1 MNSKINTVKMKFFL
15 RLSILNVFLFG
26 QISAV
31 FAQSVEQDTIQ
42 GEVFFVY
49 PFSNEIT
56 MHSNYH
62 MAVKGRRGENKYT
75 YKDYYIEMFGA
86 DYKKRDFRLSKRKML
101 YSQLKSFKFRR
112 EQPHLNRKFKKAV
125 RKNPFPLLEQRYS
138 LENDVV
144 PCLDKIPDGKY
155 VQYFE
160 GYYPIDKK
168 GRLHYSEKK
177 ASGYFTIKNN
187 LLEGDAVWLNLKGDT
202 LKKGR
207 FENGLKVGEWFLE
220 VRKVA
225 FSISKLDA
233 KLYSENGSPA
243 VDTTKEYASYS
254 EGFQNGPYTYYLNS
268 EYPILQG
275 FYTDN
280 AESGEWQARGI
291 GFTGK
296 GKNRK
301 RNRNNT
307 IITATYSPKLNGPVV
322 KQPIIRKRLLSDM
335 DYLMEYNFDSK
346 YNPSVSF
353 SQMYS
358 INIPKE
364 LDIELDEEAI
374 NGYEGEEYEEEYY
387 EEEYY
392 DEEMSD
398 FMEAEE
404 DYYYEED
411 YYGEE
416 SAPYLSMIYDP
427 IKDMYIS
434 KAKMMDSLGIV
445 FNFQGVYEKRY
456 PNGQL
461 MLRYEFENGKLVE
474 EDTIFWDNGKPYD
487 VITFN
492 LDSSQYV
499 QKVYDYDGKLYN
511 ELVFDSIGE
520 FLRINFEPKRVKF
533 IQIGNLLA
541 EDKNQSNFY
550 FYDKMDTMQYEL
562 KDSLLLFRSWLKE
575 DTSLLYTRSYNP
587 NTRSLNFESFA
598 ITGKQVLSA
607 EVIFSDSFESWTGF
621 KDYHLGNL
629 TTHTTSSASLNP
641 YQEKDTIPKRNVNDF
656 SRLFDITDEFVIQ
669 QNKKPYTGEV
679 KVVINETKFELNSGK
694 KIKLVLPRPNVLA
707 EKLIRQKEKYAETGK
722 NKQEILFHTLDA
734 SELGENFSTT
744 IFSSLFGG
752 FLDEYVNFPYSEY
765 DDYGMQDKGYKEKK
779 EEPFSKDISGFMLD
793 GQPHGTWIIKD
804 QFGKMLYEIPFEK
817 GVING
822 IVKEYD
828 TKYPKNNEEYY
839 YSNEEYLM
847 DSIPRKKTHYL
858 FSSSNYKNGMPNGIF
873 NQYNWLGQQTKQTIY
888 QDGFREGKAFE
899 RNNLA
904 YTSLNYA
911 NGELDGYIRTYLT
924 LKGQDSLLLF
934 DLNFQNGLMQG
945 ESRSYHTNGKLA
957 KKGFFLNGDPI
968 DDYEAF
974 DTLGFKYHYV
984 KFLYSFPVEEKI
996 WEENQLSARY
1006 LFDWRDSIYF
1016 ESSDITSTQ
1025 SLDRMLVQLGIN
1037 GDFYEKPYYGR
1048 PSMVDKTNIDY
1059 QITKYYP
1066 NDEVARD
1073 GNISAGKKV
1082 GCWKYF
1088 SYDGEFLYEVD
1099 YFDSILTITDSVQFK
1114 SKGIL
1119 TDYDA
1124 KGRKLSESFIIE
1136 KFEKYDCSH
1145 TDHYEI
1151 RQLRTI
1157 FQENDSI
1164 DRMNGYVKN
1173 YFDNGVIQNEGWM
1186 KNGLPSGIWKF
1197 YDPYGKLNQVGTYV
1211 LGKRDGRW
1219 LGGDLSKTK
1228 YLGDICLNPNLPN
1241 LEEEI
1246 KYRENLLD
1254 IVITNYKMGQ
1264 ALNKEFYDVNM
1275 NDFEQEEMV
1284 EEGKD
1289 LEEK

>member
-1 MNSKINTVKMKFFL
+1 K
-15 RLSILNVFLFG
+15 
-26 QISAV
+26 
-31 FAQSVEQDTIQ
+31 
-42 GEVFFVY
+42 
-49 PFSNEIT
+49 
-56 MHSNYH
+56 
-62 MAVKGRRGENKYT
+62 
-75 YKDYYIEMFGA
+75 
-86 DYKKRDFRLSKRKML
+86 
-101 YSQLKSFKFRR
+101 
-112 EQPHLNRKFKKAV
+112 
-125 RKNPFPLLEQRYS
+125 
-138 LENDVV
+138 
-144 PCLDKIPDGKY
+144 
-155 VQYFE
+155 
-160 GYYPIDKK
+160 
-168 GRLHYSEKK
+168 
-177 ASGYFTIKNN
+177 
-187 LLEGDAVWLNLKGDT
+187 
-202 LKKGR
+202 
-207 FENGLKVGEWFLE
+207 
-220 VRKVA
+220 
-225 FSISKLDA
+225 
-233 KLYSENGSPA
+233 
-243 VDTTKEYASYS
+243 
-254 EGFQNGPYTYYLNS
+254 
-268 EYPILQG
+268 
-275 FYTDN
+275 
-280 AESGEWQARGI
+280 
-291 GFTGK
+291 
-296 GKNRK
+296 
-301 RNRNNT
+301 
-307 IITATYSPKLNGPVV
+307 
-322 KQPIIRKRLLSDM
+322 
-335 DYLMEYNFDSK
+335 
-346 YNPSVSF
+346 
-353 SQMYS
+353 MYS

-364 LDIELDEEAI
+364 LDLELDEEAI
-374 NGYEGEEYEEEYY
+374 NGYEGEEYEEEYFEEEYYEQEMSDYNEDEEEYY

-392 DEEMSD
+392 
-398 FMEAEE
+398 E
-404 DYYYEED
+404 DD
-411 YYGEE
+411 N
-416 SAPYLSMIYDP
+416 APYLSMIYDP

-445 FNFQGVYEKRY
+445 FNFQGVYEKHY

-461 MLRYEFENGKLVE
+461 MLRYEFENGKLVQ

-492 LDSSQYV
+492 SDSSQYI

-511 ELVFDSIGE
+511 ELVFDSKGE
-520 FLRINFEPKRVKF
+520 FLRVNFEPKRVKF

-541 EDKNQSNFY
+541 EDKNQNTFY

-575 DTSLLYTRSYNP
+575 DTSLLYTRSYVP

-598 ITGKQVLSA
+598 ITGKPVLSA
-607 EVIFSDSFESWTGF
+607 EVIFSDSFESWTGI

-629 TTHTTSSASLNP
+629 TMHTTSSASLNP
-641 YQEKDTIPKRNVNDF
+641 YQEKDSIPKRNVNNF
-656 SRLFDITDEFVIQ
+656 SRLFDITDEFVVQ
-669 QNKKPYTGEV
+669 QNQKPFTGEV
-679 KVVINETKFELNSGK
+679 KIITNETKFELNSGK
-694 KIKLVLPRPNVLA
+694 QIKLVLPRQNVLVG
-707 EKLIRQKEKYAETGK
+707 KLLHQKEKYTETGK
-722 NKQEILFHTLDA
+722 NKQEILFNTLDA
-734 SELGENFSTT
+734 SELGENFSTS
-744 IFSSLFGG
+744 IFSSLLGG
-752 FLDEYVNFPYSEY
+752 FFDEYVEFPYSEY
-765 DDYGMQDKGYKEKK
+765 GDYGMEEKRYKEKN
-779 EEPFSKDISGFMLD
+779 EEPFSKYISGFMLA

-822 IVKEYD
+822 VVKEYD
-828 TKYPKNNEEYY
+828 TKYPIIHEEYY
-839 YSNEEYLM
+839 YSDEEYLL

-858 FSSSNYKNGMPNGIF
+858 FATSNYKNGMPNGVF
-873 NQYNWLGQQTKQTIY
+873 NQYNWLGQQTKQTFY
-888 QDGFREGKAFE
+888 QDGYREGKAFE

-934 DLNFQNGLMQG
+934 DLNFQNGLLQG

-1025 SLDRMLVQLGIN
+1025 SLDRMLVQLGI
-1037 GDFYEKPYYGR
+1037 GDDFYEKPYYGR
-1048 PSMVDKTNIDY
+1048 PSMVDKTSIDY

-1066 NDEVARD
+1066 NDVVARD
-1073 GNISAGKKV
+1073 GNVSNGKKV

-1099 YFDSILTITDSVQFK
+1099 YADTILTITDSVQFK

-1124 KGRKLSESFIIE
+1124 KGQKLSESYIIE

-1157 FQENDSI
+1157 WQGNDSI

-1173 YFDNGVIQNEGWM
+1173 YYDNGVIQNEGKM
-1186 KNGLPSGIWKF
+1186 KDGLPSGVWKF

-1254 IVITNYKMGQ
+1254 IVITNYKMGKS
-1264 ALNKEFYDVNM
+1264 LNKEFYDVNM
-1275 NDFEQEEMV
+1275 NDFEEGDTA
-1284 EEGKD
+1284 EEGEI